1 MTTRLFKGLAF
12 AAILGIGGGAR
23 LAAQEPVQPVAEPV
37 MVELVAEPEPEPVIE
52 RIIEPVAPVVA
63 TAGADDPAP
72 WASSVTVESV
82 EVVEPPA
89 WQLYA
94 VSPPSAIPGTPM
106 IALMIDDMGE
116 AREWSDRIVALPG
129 PLTLAYFPHAPGL
142 DEQVAEAR
150 RAGHE
155 IMLHLPMEP
164 DDPSENP
171 GPDPLLT
178 SLDTDELRSRVNA
191 MLDSIDGYVG
201 VNNHMGSKFTRD
213 EAAMALVLG
222 AVRDRGLLFV
232 DSRTAANSAAE
243 RLARDLGVPAL
254 RRDIFIDNDAD
265 DTLIAVQLA
274 ALEQHARDHGF
285 AIGIAHPRP
294 HTIEAL
300 INWLST
306 VSERGFVLV
315 PISTIATRA
324 QAVHMAASQD
334 DTVAE

>member
-1 MTTRLFKGLAF
+1 MTLRFFMGLAL
-12 AAILGIGGGAR
+12 AAIVGIGGGAW

-37 MVELVAEPEPEPVIE
+37 LVELVAEPEPVIE

-63 TAGADDPAP
+63 TAVESDPAL
-72 WASSVTVESV
+72 WASSVTVEPT
-82 EVVEPPA
+82 EAVEPPA
-89 WQLYA
+89 WQRYA
-94 VSPPSAIPGTPM
+94 VSPPMALPGTPM

-116 AREWSDRIVALPG
+116 ARDWSDRIVALPG
-129 PLTLAYFPHAPGL
+129 PLTLAYFPHSPNL
-142 DEQVAEAR
+142 DEQIVEAR
-150 RAGHE
+150 QAGHE

-164 DDPSENP
+164 DDASENP

-178 SLDTDELRSRVNA
+178 SLDRDELRGRSIA

-201 VNNHMGSKFTRD
+201 VNNHMGSRFTRD
-213 EAAMALVLG
+213 EAAMALVL
-222 AVRDRGLLFV
+222 AEVRDRGLLFV
-232 DSRTAANSAAE
+232 DSRTAANSVAG

-265 DTLIAVQLA
+265 GALIGAQLA

-300 INWLST
+300 TDWLST
-306 VSERGFVLV
+306 VTERGFVLV
-315 PISTIATRA
+315 PISTIAAREHG
-324 QAVHMAASQD
+324 VHMAASQD
-334 DTVAE
+334 ETVTE